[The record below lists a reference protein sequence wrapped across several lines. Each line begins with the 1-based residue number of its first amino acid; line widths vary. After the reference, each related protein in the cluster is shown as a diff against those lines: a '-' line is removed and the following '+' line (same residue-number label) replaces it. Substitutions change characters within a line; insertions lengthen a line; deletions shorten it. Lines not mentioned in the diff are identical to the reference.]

1 MSLKKLSI
9 AIISD
14 MHCHYSESSSK
25 DTYLTSNMLRTDP
38 NNHPVE
44 SILKTIKKEKIKVD
58 LTLCPGDFTNKTDVQ
73 GFISGWDFTLE
84 INNELKGKEVIATV
98 GNHDVD
104 SYETFSNYSFE
115 VARGIKKSFPL
126 KNEDDCDKFWSKGC
140 VFIEA
145 DDYRILVIN
154 SSHYHYN
161 KKSAAAGKVGDDL
174 INYIDEYLV
183 EQNDDKINI
192 ALAHHHP
199 IDHSRSKLGEED
211 KIVNGDALLEIL
223 GKYKFDLFIHG
234 HKHDPLLRY
243 HNFHSFGTKIP
254 ILSSGS
260 FSAISNLGFT
270 SRRNTF
276 HKIDLIKTKE
286 KPSKGR
292 ITTWTFIPKNGWK
305 IVNDDEGF
313 DSYTGFGFD
322 GDLQDIVDEIIAEV
336 GNEQI
341 KSWPDVVKVIP
352 DIEYLTPKEAKQLEL
367 KLKDAGL
374 ILSGK
379 LSQIPEIISNT
390 KAKNGN

>member
-1 MSLKKLSI
+1 
-9 AIISD
+9 
-14 MHCHYSESSSK
+14 
-25 DTYLTSNMLRTDP
+25 
-38 NNHPVE
+38 
-44 SILKTIKKEKIKVD
+44 
-58 LTLCPGDFTNKTDVQ
+58 
-73 GFISGWDFTLE
+73 
-84 INNELKGKEVIATV
+84 
-98 GNHDVD
+98 
-104 SYETFSNYSFE
+104 
-115 VARGIKKSFPL
+115 
-126 KNEDDCDKFWSKGC
+126 
-140 VFIEA
+140 
-145 DDYRILVIN
+145 
-154 SSHYHYN
+154 
-161 KKSAAAGKVGDDL
+161 
-174 INYIDEYLV
+174 
-183 EQNDDKINI
+183 
-192 ALAHHHP
+192 
-199 IDHSRSKLGEED
+199 
-211 KIVNGDALLEIL
+211 
-223 GKYKFDLFIHG
+223 
-234 HKHDPLLRY
+234 
-243 HNFHSFGTKIP
+243 
-254 ILSSGS
+254 
-260 FSAISNLGFT
+260 
-270 SRRNTF
+270 NTF